1 MPFEEPPPAPHPPNY
16 TPKDNPKIPKK
27 YRNPTTS
34 GLTFEAKAGSNE
46 FNIEMVDKVR
56 WANSH

>member
-27 YRNPTTS
+27 YRNTTTS

-46 FNIEMVDKVR
+46 FNIEMVD
-56 WANSH
+56 